1 MIASLYISMMPV
13 IFGGIFNM
21 LFVKIKALSFL
32 KVPVDGG
39 KSLNGKRIFGNSKS
53 LLGFIGMMLG
63 TALATIFWGIF
74 LKQTGLEHYNLIYK
88 NYPNTV
94 CFNLLSGALFG
105 FAYMIFELPNS
116 FLKRRFDI
124 DASHR
129 GRFPVNI
136 LVFIYDQT
144 DSMLGVI
151 SVLAVLGRL
160 TLPEYILGIFLGS
173 ITHIVVNLVLI
184 VFGVRRYL

>member
-1 MIASLYISMMPV
+1 MMPV

-21 LFVKIKALSFL
+21 LFVKIKKLSFL
-32 KVPVDGG
+32 RIPIDCKM
-39 KSLNGKRIFGNSKS
+39 SLGGKRIFGDSKT
-53 LLGFIGMMLG
+53 LLGFVGMMLG
-63 TALATIFWGIF
+63 TSIFSIIWGLI
-74 LKQTGLEHYNLIYK
+74 LKISDLESFNLIYK
-88 NYPNTV
+88 YHYNTLI
-94 CFNLLSGALFG
+94 FNMFTGMLFG

-116 FLKRRFDI
+116 FIKRRFDI

-136 LVFIYDQT
+136 FVFIYDQT

-160 TLPEYILGIFLGS
+160 TLPEYILGIFLGA

>member
-21 LFVKIKALSFL
+21 LFVKIKKLSFL
-32 KVPVDGG
+32 RIPIDCKM
-39 KSLNGKRIFGNSKS
+39 SLGGKRIFGDSKT
-53 LLGFIGMMLG
+53 LLGFVGMMLG
-63 TALATIFWGIF
+63 TSIFSIMWGFI
-74 LKQTGLEHYNLIYK
+74 LKISGLENCNLIYK
-88 NYPNTV
+88 YHYNTLI
-94 CFNLLSGALFG
+94 FNMFTGMLFG

-116 FLKRRFDI
+116 FIKRRFDI

-129 GRFPVNI
+129 GRFP
-136 LVFIYDQT
+136 VFIYDQT

-160 TLPEYILGIFLGS
+160 TLPEYILGIFLGA

>member
-1 MIASLYISMMPV
+1 
-13 IFGGIFNM
+13 M
-21 LFVKIKALSFL
+21 LFVKIKKLSFL
-32 KVPVDGG
+32 RIPIDCKM
-39 KSLNGKRIFGNSKS
+39 SLGGKRIFGDSKT
-53 LLGFIGMMLG
+53 LLGFVGMMLG
-63 TALATIFWGIF
+63 TSIFSIIWGII
-74 LKQTGLEHYNLIYK
+74 LKISGLESLNLIYK
-88 NYPNTV
+88 YHSNTLI
-94 CFNLLSGALFG
+94 FNMFTGMLFG

-116 FLKRRFDI
+116 FIKRRFDI
-124 DASHR
+124 DASRR

-160 TLPEYILGIFLGS
+160 TLPEYIFAVCLGA

-184 VFGVRRYL
+184 MFGVRRYL